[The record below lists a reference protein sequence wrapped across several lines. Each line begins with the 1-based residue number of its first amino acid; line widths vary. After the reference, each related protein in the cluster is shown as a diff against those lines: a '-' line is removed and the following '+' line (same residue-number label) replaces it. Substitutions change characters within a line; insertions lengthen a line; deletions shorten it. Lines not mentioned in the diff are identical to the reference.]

1 MLANI
6 VAPKCFKRF
15 VNLAWKESSQRNW
28 MRRIARVRRKHGSK
42 SKIRGRRQQLALLM
56 EHSDC
61 RGKNHF
67 LKTGLFATGL
77 LWNGEYPER
86 GYRNCLLSKL
96 TVLKVMLSDTSRH
109 LQRPD
114 ASARRSKV
122 SYVPSESERI
132 DLKIMFGVLVVVLC
146 PDRVAD
152 LGFITSERQIPLI
165 VFLRVLRALRFGAGG
180 TRCPPLRACGK

>member
-67 LKTGLFATGL
+67 LKTGLFATVSIVSGS
-77 LWNGEYPER
+77 PVVA
-86 GYRNCLLSKL
+86 GY
-96 TVLKVMLSDTSRH
+96 
-109 LQRPD
+109 
-114 ASARRSKV
+114 SAKKS
-122 SYVPSESERI
+122 SISST
-132 DLKIMFGVLVVVLC
+132 IM
-146 PDRVAD
+146 
-152 LGFITSERQIPLI
+152 Q
-165 VFLRVLRALRFGAGG
+165 
-180 TRCPPLRACGK
+180 